1 MKLNVK
7 AALLSAFVLP
17 GLGQLASGR
26 RVKGGVLL
34 FLANAFL
41 LAAVFLLLQRMGPI
55 LVEAKLTGKVDAVA
69 VAGKLAAA
77 APFAKVLLAC
87 FAGLWC
93 FAVIDALL
101 DRGAG
106 RDGEKEE

>member
-1 MKLNVK
+1 MKLNMK

-17 GLGQLASGR
+17 GLGQIASGR

-34 FLANAFL
+34 FLANCFL
-41 LAAVFLLLQRMGPI
+41 LAALFLLLQKIGPI
-55 LVEAKLTGKVDAVA
+55 LVEAQLTGSVDAA
-69 VAGKLAAA
+69 AIAGKLAAG

-87 FAGLWC
+87 FGGLWC
-93 FAVIDALL
+93 FAVIDALM

-106 RDGEKEE
+106 RNDGEKG